1 KAGKLPK
8 WAVYR
13 LRERE
18 SHPRAGGRVP
28 APAATAA
35 ARGLLF
41 GRKQH
46 TRDRVLEKER
56 VRRRAALE
64 HAHFDSRHRDRAGIQ
79 SVHEALVYAGWQN
92 RQHGAHRMRPKPLAL
107 FILAATSLVAPMLE
121 KMITGAVDPLSG
133 FGLAE
138 TAFSLVV
145 L

>member
-1 KAGKLPK
+1 DQDAAELGAVDHEVVRPFQRDARNAERTQRARHADAGDERKAGKLPK

-56 VRRRAALE
+56 VRRR
-64 HAHFDSRHRDRAGIQ
+64 
-79 SVHEALVYAGWQN
+79 
-92 RQHGAHRMRPKPLAL
+92 
-107 FILAATSLVAPMLE
+107 
-121 KMITGAVDPLSG
+121 
-133 FGLAE
+133 
-138 TAFSLVV
+138 
-145 L
+145 